1 MNERPRVLKYR
12 IQRLQFLR
20 GCTDSLTTSFDLQ
33 TSFVKR
39 KASSSAPCVPASP
52 GETSAIMVVLYQSQ
66 TYPINPPNAS
76 PILTVSEVWEV
87 MQIKCRKPELFIAS
101 MSACEVL
108 EEKDSFMKRAVTFK
122 EGMGPPG
129 GKVVEDLDIHAPW
142 KVLSES
148 QNDCLYKL
156 LAMH

>member
-1 MNERPRVLKYR
+1 
-12 IQRLQFLR
+12 
-20 GCTDSLTTSFDLQ
+20 
-33 TSFVKR
+33 
-39 KASSSAPCVPASP
+39 
-52 GETSAIMVVLYQSQ
+52 
-66 TYPINPPNAS
+66 
-76 PILTVSEVWEV
+76 
-87 MQIKCRKPELFIAS
+87 
-101 MSACEVL
+101 
-108 EEKDSFMKRAVTFK
+108 MKRAVTFK